1 MDKPLSIQVEE
12 FKTDII
18 KLINDSKLPALVV
31 KPIIKDLYEQLTV
44 QEQMQ
49 YKKDVEQYHNAMKEK
64 EGDNNGIHKEN
75 VDW

>member
-12 FKTDII
+12 FKANII
-18 KLINDSKLPALVV
+18 KLINDSKLPALVA

-49 YKKDVEQYHNAMKEK
+49 YKKDVEQYHKAMKEK
-64 EGDNNGIHKEN
+64 EVENNGIHKEN
-75 VDW
+75 VD